1 MKIRDRINLG
11 FVTLVVMV
19 LVTGV
24 AGQYAI
30 DRNVERFEAIADRL
44 APGLRELGE
53 VEGEIHRIISESV
66 SIALLYNVDSDG
78 VLTREIADD
87 VAEEASELQEAWNE
101 LEERVNRVGA
111 PGSMPLFPEEE
122 RRLRAELA
130 ELHVASNELI
140 QIAQSGNARR
150 DAGELAELKERME
163 DLEGSLERL
172 LREAASR
179 QSGILEEER
188 RAARSFANWTALFNL
203 AVAGVSL
210 GFVVYFAVL
219 LNRKITLP
227 LARIQA
233 ATRHGGAG
241 ASDLLNIEALP
252 ESAGDEIGELSDA
265 LREMNR
271 RLRDST
277 VSRDYINAIL
287 ESMSD
292 MLFVLDGEWRVVTV
306 NRALCT
312 TLGKSEE
319 ELIGLSFLNGSIA
332 EDSFDAFDAFD
343 AFGAGPASGAEQ
355 SEDSRGSG
363 PISAALLEA
372 SESSAQGE
380 RLPVTRRIQL
390 ISAGGER
397 VPVAFAA
404 AALRAGRTGGM
415 VCVAR
420 DIREDLAREAELTE
434 ARERAEAGSRSKSE
448 FLMNLS
454 HEIRTPLHSVVGL
467 AALLEETVLDSEQS
481 EHVRSLATASNALL
495 HLINNF
501 LDLSR
506 VESGRVEPHPVLVQP
521 RELVENLH
529 GIYKPQA
536 VAGGLALNTSVDADV
551 PRRVLVDV
559 DLLNQI
565 LGNLIGNA
573 IKFTSQGSVDL
584 SVSVEASAPGQ
595 EIQNELPPHAMQM
608 RFVIQDS
615 GPGVPAEK
623 RELIFEAFE
632 QADNSITR
640 KFGGTGLGLAIS
652 KRLTSILG
660 GSIAL
665 DSPPPTNS
673 SQDGG
678 ARFVVSIPVEPI
690 SEAAAGARSSVSPT
704 GGAFQ
709 REAASTAPAIGDVR
723 VLLVEDNENNQ
734 MLVRAFLKRTAARL
748 EIATDGRAA
757 MDLLEPL
764 FANGSSAN
772 GDGAR
777 GLPYDLILMDM
788 QMPVMD
794 GYTTTRAI
802 REREERAGFKRVPIV
817 ALTAHALDDAR
828 AQSFACGCD
837 EHVVKPIGKQAL
849 LELIARFAL
858 SPRE

>member
-11 FVTLVVMV
+11 FITLVVM
-19 LVTGV
+19 LLATGV

-66 SIALLYNVDSDG
+66 SIALLYSVNTGG
-78 VLTREIADD
+78 VLSSETADD
-87 VAEEASELQEAWNE
+87 IAEEAAELNEAWSELD
-101 LEERVNRVGA
+101 ERINRTGV
-111 PGSMPLFPEEE
+111 PGSLPLLPEEE
-122 RRLRAELA
+122 RRFQAHLA
-130 ELHVASNELI
+130 ELQVASNEVV
-140 QIAQSGNARR
+140 QIARNKNVRR
-150 DAGELAELKERME
+150 DAEELAELKERME
-163 DLEGSLERL
+163 ELEGSLERL

-179 QSGILEEER
+179 QSGILEDER
-188 RAARSFANWTALFNL
+188 RAARSFANRTALFNL
-203 AVAGVSL
+203 AVAGTSL
-210 GFVVYFAVL
+210 GFIVYFAVL
-219 LNRKITLP
+219 LNRKISLP

-233 ATRHGGAG
+233 ATRHGGSG
-241 ASDLLNIEALP
+241 ASDLLNVEELP
-252 ESAGDEIGELSDA
+252 TSTGDEIGELSDA

-271 RLRDST
+271 RLRAST
-277 VSRDYINAIL
+277 VSRDYVNAIL

-292 MLFVLDGEWRVVTV
+292 MLFVLDDEWRIVTV
-306 NRALCT
+306 NQALCV
-312 TLGKSEE
+312 TLGRSEE
-319 ELIGLSFLNGSIA
+319 ELIGVSFLDGSIV
-332 EDSFDAFDAFD
+332 EGSF
-343 AFGAGPASGAEQ
+343 ASGSSRESESPALTIGAE
-355 SEDSRGSG
+355 
-363 PISAALLEA
+363 LLKASEA
-372 SESSAQGE
+372 SESSEASTGGE
-380 RLPVTRRIQL
+380 RTPVTRRIQL
-390 ISAGGER
+390 ISASGER

-420 DIREDLAREAELTE
+420 DIREVLAREGELTE
-434 ARERAEAGSRSKSE
+434 ARERAEAGNRAKSE

-467 AALLEETVLDSEQS
+467 AALLEETVLNPEQS
-481 EHVRSLATASNALL
+481 EHVRSLSAASNALL

-506 VESGRVEPHPVLVQP
+506 VESGRVEPHPVLSRP
-521 RELVENLH
+521 RALVENLH
-529 GIYKPQA
+529 GIYRPQA
-536 VAGGLALNTSVDADV
+536 AAKGLALNAHVDEAV
-551 PRRVLVDV
+551 PRRVLVDA

-565 LGNLIGNA
+565 LGNLIDNA

-584 SVSVEASAPGQ
+584 SVSVEPAAPGNTTL
-595 EIQNELPPHAMQM
+595 NESQSSATHM
-608 RFVIQDS
+608 RFVIQDT

-665 DSPPPTNS
+665 DSPMPADSKQTE
-673 SQDGG
+673 G
-678 ARFVVSIPVEPI
+678 ARFVVSIPVELI
-690 SEAAAGARSSVSPT
+690 SEAAAEARSSASSA
-704 GGAFQ
+704 GGP
-709 REAASTAPAIGDVR
+709 EAGSNRHDGNASAAGGTAIGDVR

-734 MLVRAFLKRTAARL
+734 MLVRAFLKRTAALL

-757 MDLLEPL
+757 MDLLEPI
-764 FANGSSAN
+764 FAAGAGNGNGS
-772 GDGAR
+772 R

-802 REREERAGFKRVPIV
+802 REREAEVGFERVPIV

-849 LELIARFAL
+849 LELIARFAI